1 MLAQPA
7 ASAGARPPPRQ
18 EAGSIRG
25 MHNDVSKGVRVP
37 LAKSSTDPGFRAK
50 YAEEARRY
58 ACRIDSFG
66 PVGSRDIDGPG
77 SIGGALFKRMILCLK
92 VQGIWR
98 GDSA

>member
-1 MLAQPA
+1 
-7 ASAGARPPPRQ
+7 
-18 EAGSIRG
+18 
-25 MHNDVSKGVRVP
+25 MHNDVSKRVRVR

-66 PVGSRDIDGPG
+66 PVGSREIDGPG